1 MRGKPFSLFK
11 RGKVWYVRY
20 KTADNTFTTAK
31 STGQTSWNKA
41 ENFALDYLHNG
52 QIVLR
57 ENVNFE
63 EFSKGFFDWSGS
75 WATDKRV
82 RGMRISERHCI
93 QLEQTLKGLILP
105 AIGKMRLALIDRAV
119 IKNFR
124 NDLFNQKYAGATINH
139 ALSIIKIILETAEEQ
154 SLIRGIPRIDRAANN
169 TNHKGI
175 LTIDEVRKLFTTEW
189 PDFRSYAASLL
200 AASTGLRLGE
210 VLGLVI
216 SDYHPNDKFI
226 HCRRSWDQAFRKLN
240 QTTKTGR
247 ARNVFIPQT
256 VINALDRLIATNP
269 YPMTDESFIFY
280 ADKSSTYP
288 TEPKIITNNFY
299 KAMASIGIAEETRK
313 ERNITFHSHRHFLN
327 SLLIN
332 ANIPL
337 QKIQSITG
345 HLTAEM
351 TQHYYH
357 LDDMQDVQKVQE
369 ELFSFRKYLPENWNI
384 NPSQN
389 AQNGFI

>member
-1 MRGKPFSLFK
+1 MHGKPFSLFK
-11 RGKVWYVRY
+11 RGKVWYVRF
-20 KTADNTFTTAK
+20 KTASNTYTTAK
-31 STGQTSWNKA
+31 STGQTTRNRA
-41 ENFALDYLHNG
+41 ESFSIDYLHNG

-57 ENVNFE
+57 ENVIFENF
-63 EFSKGFFDWSGS
+63 SRGFFDWSGS

-93 QLEQTLKGLILP
+93 QLDRTMKNLILP
-105 AIGKMRLALIDRAV
+105 IIGKIRLQNIDRTV

-124 NDLFNQKYAGATINH
+124 NDLFNKQYSGATINH
-139 ALSIIKIILETAEEQ
+139 VLSIIKLVLEAAEEQ

-169 TNHKGI
+169 TKHKGI
-175 LTIDEVRKLFTTEW
+175 LTVDEVRKLFDAEW
-189 PDFRSYAASLL
+189 QDFRAYAASLL

-210 VLGLVI
+210 VLGLVL
-216 SDYHPNDKFI
+216 SDYHLKDKYI
-226 HCRRSWDQAFRKLN
+226 HCRRSWDHTLRKLN

-247 ARNVFIPQT
+247 ARNIFIPRT
-256 VINALDRLIATNP
+256 VIDTLNRLIASNP

-280 ADKSSTYP
+280 ANKSSAYP
-288 TEPKIITNNFY
+288 TEPKIITDNLY
-299 KAMASIGIAEETRK
+299 DAMASIGITEKTRR

-369 ELFSFRKYLPENWNI
+369 SLFASLLLESPKVSGARH
-384 NPSQN
+384 
-389 AQNGFI
+389 